1 MLYVLMERDIM
12 NKNLYLIVLVIVAG
26 SFFINIFVD
35 NEFISTI
42 INTIALIVLIAV
54 AIYLWFTFGRKSSK

>member
-1 MLYVLMERDIM
+1 M

-26 SFFINIFVD
+26 SFLINIFVD

-54 AIYLWFTFGRKSSK
+54 AIYLWFTLGRKSSK